1 MEECSLDNV
10 DFIFKIMVV
19 MFMIGLPLAGCIVL
33 VQKIIYFFNHN
44 GWEVTKGVI
53 VESQVRSGADSAY
66 YPYVVYEYNVN
77 DTQYKSTEIV
87 LGGVINST
95 NKKAKQYVEKYY
107 LNKDVEVTYKPSNP
121 QISFLEV
128 GKSCFAHYFGISIC
142 LIFIAAGIYLIF
154 NMF

>member
-1 MEECSLDNV
+1 M
-10 DFIFKIMVV
+10 DFILKIIIVL
-19 MFMIGLPLAGCIVL
+19 FMIGLPLTGCIVL
-33 VQKIIYFFNHN
+33 VQRIIYFFNHD

-66 YPYVVYEYNVN
+66 YPHIVYEYNVN
-77 DTQYKSTEIV
+77 DTQYKSAEIV

-107 LNKDVEVTYKPSNP
+107 LNKDVEVTYKSSNP

-128 GKSCFAHYFGISIC
+128 GKNCFAYYFGISIF
-142 LIFIAAGIYLIF
+142 LIFFATGIYLIF